1 MTQAH
6 FELAGVE
13 YRLQDFQ
20 RANVCINDV
29 LALQPEPTNQYDPN
43 AIAVYKDKTLVG
55 YVPRRETKGMYAY
68 VMAGQVTC
76 KVEAAWSTGCT
87 VCVEM
92 P

>member
-20 RANVCINDV
+20 KANVCINDE
-29 LALQPEPTNQYDPN
+29 LALRPEPTNQFDSN
-43 AIAVYKDKTLVG
+43 AIAVYKGTLLVG
-55 YVPRRETKGMYAY
+55 YVPRRENKPIYPYA
-68 VMAGQVTC
+68 MAGQVKC
-76 KVEAAWSTGCT
+76 VVEAAWSTGCT
-87 VCVEM
+87 VRVEM